1 MKHTAVVL
9 MTGVVNGNGRIYQHD
24 DVVKAVEQAQE
35 RVRAGVML
43 GYLVNGPSMSDTP
56 PQTGEESH
64 VVRELLMERD
74 HVVATIETLETERG
88 KLLAKMLS
96 AGDAVLRTRASGI
109 PIDNNVITEVEFIS
123 VVAMSKDVATPL
135 RK

>member
-74 HVVATIETLETERG
+74 HVVATIETLETEQG

-109 PIDNNVITEVEFIS
+109 PNDNNVITEVEFIS